1 MSDMQASTFH
11 HCYRCGKEKLEQGAF
26 RLLPGS
32 THITL
37 CPECYA
43 IIWGWHE
50 APSKPVP
57 GAEPGENISE
67 ATP

>member
-1 MSDMQASTFH
+1 MSDTQATTR
-11 HCYRCGKEKLEQGAF
+11 HCYRCGKEKLEQL

-37 CPECYA
+37 CPDCYA

-50 APSKPVP
+50 QPSKP
-57 GAEPGENISE
+57 ALRTEPGEDVSE
-67 ATP
+67 AAP